1 MKIIY
6 FGPITNKILYP
17 VFATL
22 TSCIFFILDSFLK
35 SFEKEQVE
43 KYGTH
48 SFENYFTMF
57 IAESLAL
64 FIFFIEVKRTDRL
77 HSKIPLQYKLS
88 VKESPIKLIG
98 FIILLSSL
106 DLSTSL
112 FDWDATINSN
122 VLINVNRTN

>member
-1 MKIIY
+1 M
-6 FGPITNKILYP
+6 
-17 VFATL
+17 
-22 TSCIFFILDSFLK
+22 
-35 SFEKEQVE
+35 E

-64 FIFFIEVKRTDRL
+64 FIFFIEVKRTNRL

-88 VKESPIKLIG
+88 VKESPIKLIE

-112 FDWDATINSN
+112 FDWGATINSN

>member
-1 MKIIY
+1 MQIIY

-64 FIFFIEVKRTDRL
+64 FIFFIEVKRTNRL

-88 VKESPIKLIG
+88 VKESPIKFFTHLQ
-98 FIILLSSL
+98 LSFNKLYSFQL
-106 DLSTSL
+106 
-112 FDWDATINSN
+112 NN
-122 VLINVNRTN
+122 QKN

>member
-1 MKIIY
+1 
-6 FGPITNKILYP
+6 
-17 VFATL
+17 
-22 TSCIFFILDSFLK
+22 
-35 SFEKEQVE
+35 
-43 KYGTH
+43 
-48 SFENYFTMF
+48 MF

-64 FIFFIEVKRTDRL
+64 FIFFIEVKRTNRL

-112 FDWDATINSN
+112 FDWGATINSN